1 MAAAA
6 TTATADAVAH
16 MRATLTKARRL
27 NLELE
32 RRARACASLVE
43 FARFIEIPGA
53 ATVDVDAWTEEELDD
68 LDKPLTFRP
77 IETAV
82 TAHHRVMLE
91 EIQLCMQTA
100 GGRLMI
106 LAPPG
111 SAKSTYASVVAPPWA
126 MGRWPGYRVLLTSY
140 ASRLARKHGRRALH
154 IARTERY
161 ASIFPS
167 MPHVSSDASAAH
179 EWSLTNASEFMA
191 AGILAG
197 ITGNRANAAIVDD
210 PIAGR
215 QEAESPTIRA
225 NTWEAFKDDVE
236 SRLLPGGCL
245 VVINTR
251 WHQDDLSGSILP
263 DDYDGRSGPVVCK
276 DGRTWRVLNIPA
288 RAERSDDPVGRAVGE
303 YLWPEWFPLA
313 HWQALENDTT
323 PLGQRTWTSLYQG
336 RPTGASGRDFKREDA
351 LWYDEA
357 ELPKRLSY
365 YGASDFAVKDPD
377 KDKAAAGRVDF
388 SEHGVVGMDETGDLW
403 FIAWWSG
410 QKETDESIDALLELA
425 QPFKP
430 SEWWDEG
437 GTIDKAIRPAL
448 RRRMRERSNAKDAK
462 GRQTSYYVKVEA
474 LVQIAD
480 KRAKCQSFAARY
492 QGRTTHWPRSQP
504 WAHAVIDQL
513 VNFGA
518 HRYDDKY
525 DVCGL
530 IGRGIDK
537 MLEAPKPPPER
548 VMGPKPFT
556 GKWVEY
562 QEPKSGPR
570 YR

>member
-1 MAAAA
+1 MA
-6 TTATADAVAH
+6 TATADVVERY
-16 MRATLTKARRL
+16 RAALTKSRRIT
-27 NLELE
+27 LELE
-32 RRARACASLVE
+32 RRARASTSLVE
-43 FARFIEIPGA
+43 FARFIEIPGSS
-53 ATVDVDAWTEEELDD
+53 TVDVDRWTEEELAD
-68 LDKPLTFRP
+68 LSKPLAFRP

-82 TAHHRVMLE
+82 TVHHRVMLE
-91 EIQLCMQTA
+91 EIQRCLETK

-106 LAPPG
+106 IAPPG
-111 SAKSTYASVVAPPWA
+111 SAKSTYASVVTPPWA
-126 MGRWPGYRVLLTSY
+126 MGRWPGFKVLLTSY
-140 ASRLARKHGRRALH
+140 ATRLARKHGRRALH

-161 ASIFPS
+161 TSIFPA
-167 MPHVSSDASAAH
+167 MPRVSTDASAAH
-179 EWSLTNASEFMA
+179 EWTLTNASEFMA

-215 QEAESPTIRA
+215 QEAESPTTRA
-225 NTWEAFKDDVE
+225 STWEAFKDDVE
-236 SRLLPGGCL
+236 SRLLPGGSL
-245 VVINTR
+245 IVINTR

-263 DDYDGRSGPVVCK
+263 DDYDGRSGDVVCK
-276 DGRTWRVLNIPA
+276 DGRTWRVLNMPA
-288 RAERSDDPVGRAVGE
+288 RAERADDPVGRKVGE
-303 YLWPEWFPLA
+303 YLWPEWFPIT

-336 RPTGASGRDFKREDA
+336 RPTGASGRDFRKEDA
-351 LWYDEA
+351 LWYDDAKEI
-357 ELPKRLSY
+357 PKQLSI

-377 KDKAAAGRVDF
+377 KDKAAAGRVDWT
-388 SEHGVVGMDETGDLW
+388 EHGLVGMDEHGDLW
-403 FIAWWSG
+403 FLDWWSG
-410 QKETDESIDALLELA
+410 QKETDESIDAMLELA
-425 QPFKP
+425 QPRKP
-430 SEWWDEG
+430 LEWWDEG

-448 RRRMRERSNAKDAK
+448 LRRMRERSNKKDAK

-474 LVQIAD
+474 LPQIAD

-492 QGRTTHWPRSQP
+492 QARTTHWPRSQA

-530 IGRGIDK
+530 IGRGIEK
-537 MLEAPKPPPER
+537 MLEAPKPPAER
-548 VMGPKPFT
+548 APGPKPFT
-556 GKWVEY
+556 EKWINW
-562 QEPKSGPR
+562 QEPKPGPR